1 MYSRVSSNSKVTALE
16 FFKKN
21 YSLLVIVIIGAD
33 QSHQS
38 ENIERKKE
46 IFFKRNVKY
55 FDYGLFVISTL
66 ILLLCDDFVL
76 TQNINFQ
83 FPK

>member
-1 MYSRVSSNSKVTALE
+1 M
-16 FFKKN
+16 
-21 YSLLVIVIIGAD
+21 VIVIIGAD

-76 TQNINFQ
+76 TQKHQLPISEIDAFHRNPYNSIDSI
-83 FPK
+83 